1 MEPASQPQGIGMLQI
16 GFIVFLV
23 FLLVGAALTYFFSY
37 SYGKK
42 LTNNT
47 ITKGMSGL
55 SGTTL
60 NLQCPAGQVI
70 SFTNN
75 NSTTTRGAMVCSGDL
90 QCDGFYQPASA
101 GGQTITFF
109 NPTNTIDVFNDT
121 SFTDIQGCSGKNQCS
136 WQIPSQSDPRLTG
149 CLKSCSGTLQFI
161 GTYDCIAS

>member
-1 MEPASQPQGIGMLQI
+1 MLQI

-23 FLLVGAALTYFFSY
+23 FLLVGVALTYFFSY
-37 SYGKK
+37 QYGKK

-70 SFTNN
+70 SFLNN
-75 NSTTTRGAMVCSGDL
+75 NTSTNRGSMVCSGDP
-90 QCDGFYQPASA
+90 QCDGFYQTA
-101 GGQTITFF
+101 GQISNFF
-109 NPTNTIDVFNDT
+109 NPSNTINVFDDT
-121 SFTDIQGCSGKNQCS
+121 SFTDIQGCSGKNQCT
-136 WQIPSQSDPRLTG
+136 WQIPSASDPRLSG
-149 CLKSCSGTLQFI
+149 NCLATCAGTLQFI